1 MKYIVVILF
10 LLFSLNVYSQ
20 TEKNETK
27 LTVEIDNIDEVKG
40 NVIINIYKDEE
51 EYKEIKSASYAY
63 FFPVTEKYMQQ
74 IIKLPYGTYSLQ
86 VFHDENENKKID
98 MDKNNHPV
106 EKFGYSNN
114 FLGKYASKP
123 PYKKTLI
130 SLEKPEKTIK
140 INLK

>member
-1 MKYIVVILF
+1 MKYFTVIMFLF
-10 LLFSLNVYSQ
+10 LAINVYGQ
-20 TEKNETK
+20 TEEKETK
-27 LTVEIDNIDEVKG
+27 LTVEIDNIEKVKG

-51 EYKEIKSASYAY
+51 EFKEIKAASYAY
-63 FFPVTEKYMQQ
+63 FFPVTEKDMVQTL
-74 IIKLPYGTYSLQ
+74 KLPFGTYSLQ

-114 FLGKYASKP
+114 FLGKYGSKP
-123 PYKKTLI
+123 PYKKTL
-130 SLEKPEKTIK
+130 LLLDKPEKKIK

>member
-1 MKYIVVILF
+1 MFLF
-10 LLFSLNVYSQ
+10 LCINVYGQ
-20 TEKNETK
+20 TEKKETK
-27 LTVEIDNIDEVKG
+27 LTIKIDNIEDVKG

-51 EYKEIKSASYAY
+51 EYNEVKAASYAY
-63 FFPVTEKYMQQ
+63 FFPVTEKDVVQT
-74 IIKLPYGTYSLQ
+74 IKLPYGTYSLQ
-86 VFHDENENKKID
+86 VFHDENENKKLD

-123 PYKKTLI
+123 PYKKTLLLLDKQERNI
-130 SLEKPEKTIK
+130 I